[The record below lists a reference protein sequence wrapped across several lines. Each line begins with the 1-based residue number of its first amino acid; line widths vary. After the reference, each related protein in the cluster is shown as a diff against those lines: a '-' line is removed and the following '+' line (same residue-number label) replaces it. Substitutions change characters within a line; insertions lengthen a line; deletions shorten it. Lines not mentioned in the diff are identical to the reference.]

1 MKITENDVMIVM
13 SAADAIIKEQKNYIR
28 ELENQVDDL
37 QKALDTLLLNKCR
50 VRKVKV
56 KVYGRSPVDKNLHR
70 YVRQAED

>member
-37 QKALDTLLLNKCR
+37 QKALDTVLLNKCR

-56 KVYGRSPVDKNLHR
+56 KVYGRAQNVCKNHN
-70 YVRQAED
+70 RQ